1 MYTSKGGFMKKPAF
15 SLERANLEIT
25 TRDKLTCTLTK
36 KALIVNH
43 CLCGSTQEEMA
54 EANKP
59 QVKRLHTLI
68 NTTVCAVRA
77 GSLIELFNHNYKENR
92 DILFVQVYE
101 LYRGQEK
108 TLATFYLKPV
118 NDFKVFNILTSR
130 IVHLIHSH
138 LVNSINNILDTMH

>member
-77 GSLIELFNHNYKENR
+77 GSSRALFNNNYKENT
-92 DILFVQVYE
+92 DIIYIQVYE
-101 LYRGQEK
+101 LYKGK
-108 TLATFYLKPV
+108 AKPLASFYLKPK
-118 NDFKVFNILTSR
+118 NSCAELNTLTAR